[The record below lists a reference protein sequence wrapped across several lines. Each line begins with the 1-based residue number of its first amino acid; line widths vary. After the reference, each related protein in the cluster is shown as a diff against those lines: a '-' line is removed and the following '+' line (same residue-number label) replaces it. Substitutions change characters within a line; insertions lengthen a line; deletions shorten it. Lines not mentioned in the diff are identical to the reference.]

1 MNYIN
6 ERSNPILISK
16 YNSQDNYH
24 ENYKKLSL
32 TQNFIDPNKM
42 SPPNSFIDKLMKR
55 IDNYYSESN
64 NQNTNNENMIQ

>member
-16 YNSQDNYH
+16 DHN
-24 ENYKKLSL
+24 NYKELSL

-55 IDNYYSESN
+55 IDNYYLESDSQN
-64 NQNTNNENMIQ
+64 NLTYDNYIKNSKK